1 VVKHQAIV
9 RYRRLELR
17 WGAPLAAGADSV
29 VVLQSGSPSKPP
41 TREIY
46 RGHGTHFVISGFE
59 NCVYRRYR
67 IVASDRAGNSSPA
80 VDVVVKPSKLL
91 LAPSDGARVRRPP
104 LLRWRAAPRAGY
116 YNVQLFRRGQKL
128 LSTWPRTSRL
138 ALTAS
143 WTYLGRDQRLARGHY
158 MWFVWPGFGPLARGT
173 YGSLLGQG
181 SFDVR

>member
-59 NCVYRRYR
+59 NGVYP
-67 IVASDRAGNSSPA
+67 GTGSSPRTG
-80 VDVVVKPSKLL
+80 P
-91 LAPSDGARVRRPP
+91 GTARRR
-104 LLRWRAAPRAGY
+104 W
-116 YNVQLFRRGQKL
+116 
-128 LSTWPRTSRL
+128 TWS
-138 ALTAS
+138 
-143 WTYLGRDQRLARGHY
+143 
-158 MWFVWPGFGPLARGT
+158 
-173 YGSLLGQG
+173 
-181 SFDVR
+181 